1 MSTRSNIGMVVG
13 GEIRAIY
20 CHFDGDLEGV
30 GLTLSE
36 HYQDKSKVEKLL
48 NLGNLSILDKEIGN
62 QQDFNNRQTGW
73 TLSYGRDRGEEGTE
87 ADIFQSVKEWLAVCL
102 ESWVEYAYLYEEGSG
117 CSGWSYFQDLEE
129 SSKIQFHL
137 TNKSA

>member
-20 CHFDGDLEGV
+20 CHFDGYLNGV
-30 GLTLSE
+30 GVTLSE
-36 HYQDKSKVEKLL
+36 HYQDKSKVEELL
-48 NLGNLSILDKEIGN
+48 NLGHISILDKEIGEK
-62 QQDFNNRQTGW
+62 QDFNKRRDGW
-73 TLSYGRDRGEEGTE
+73 TLSYGRDRGEEGQE
-87 ADIFQSVKEWLAVCL
+87 AQTFQSVREWLAVCL
-102 ESWVEYAYLYEEGSG
+102 ESWVEYAYLYEEG
-117 CSGWSYFQDLEE
+117 SGWSYFQDLEE

>member
-20 CHFDGDLEGV
+20 CHFDGYLNGV
-30 GLTLSE
+30 GVVLSE
-36 HYQDKSKVEKLL
+36 HYQDKSKVEELL

-62 QQDFNNRQTGW
+62 QQDFNKRHRNW
-73 TLSYGRDRGEEGTE
+73 TLSYGRDRGEEGQE
-87 ADIFQSVKEWLAVCL
+87 AQTFPSVREWLSVCL

-117 CSGWSYFQDLEE
+117 WSYFHDLEE
-129 SSKIQFHL
+129 SLKVKLPQTHQF
-137 TNKSA
+137 A